1 MLRQLMAI
9 ASVVALLAIT
19 ARAGDRIEPRDAQH
33 GWFAAGYRF
42 SDERGGFRITGIS
55 GSGRRDDPVV
65 ISQEIHSVEP
75 CVITIRFAAANML
88 GSFTT
93 GSLNGLH
100 LRLETANATGTGWI
114 GFEVELQEQPGQR
127 STHGDGLSVDQMLK
141 RPDRIFSDRFANH
154 EIEYEPGDTLIYQEG
169 VLDDPNSA
177 TFAFY
182 MIDLTPVPV
191 FYISQRP
198 RLPAS

>member
-1 MLRQLMAI
+1 MLR
-9 ASVVALLAIT
+9 
-19 ARAGDRIEPRDAQH
+19 
-33 GWFAAGYRF
+33 
-42 SDERGGFRITGIS
+42 
-55 GSGRRDDPVV
+55 
-65 ISQEIHSVEP
+65 
-75 CVITIRFAAANML
+75 
-88 GSFTT
+88 
-93 GSLNGLH
+93 
-100 LRLETANATGTGWI
+100 
-114 GFEVELQEQPGQR
+114 
-127 STHGDGLSVDQMLK
+127 

-154 EIEYEPGDTLIYQEG
+154 EIEYEPGDTLLYQEG